1 MPTCGARG
9 GCQFIAIYE
18 TIVCQ
23 YKFRLFSRVWEAVL
37 YRKIKKAAAR
47 CCCIKKQIDKC
58 NVRDKWPTVKVTIA
72 IIIILILSGNAKYGL
87 NYIMM
92 SSANGDMAL

>member
-23 YKFRLFSRVWEAVL
+23 YKFRLFPKSGRPFFIAN
-37 YRKIKKAAAR
+37 KKAAAR

-92 SSANGDMAL
+92 SSANSDMAL

>member
-1 MPTCGARG
+1 M
-9 GCQFIAIYE
+9 
-18 TIVCQ
+18 IVCQ
-23 YKFRLFSRVWEAVL
+23 YKFRLFPKSGRPFFIANKKSSSEVL
-37 YRKIKKAAAR
+37 LYQ
-47 CCCIKKQIDKC
+47 KQIDKC

-92 SSANGDMAL
+92 SSANGDIAL

>member
-1 MPTCGARG
+1 M
-9 GCQFIAIYE
+9 Q
-18 TIVCQ
+18 
-23 YKFRLFSRVWEAVL
+23 
-37 YRKIKKAAAR
+37 RKRQMANR
-47 CCCIKKQIDKC
+47 
-58 NVRDKWPTVKVTIA
+58 KVTIA

>member
-1 MPTCGARG
+1 YFPSLG
-9 GCQFIAIYE
+9 GRSLSQ
-18 TIVCQ
+18 
-23 YKFRLFSRVWEAVL
+23 
-37 YRKIKKAAAR
+37 IKKAAAR

>member
-1 MPTCGARG
+1 LS
-9 GCQFIAIYE
+9 Q
-18 TIVCQ
+18 
-23 YKFRLFSRVWEAVL
+23 
-37 YRKIKKAAAR
+37 IKKAAAR